1 MVPGLEIAAGLVA
14 MAALMA
20 SSFVAGICWH
30 VSNDKWD
37 NPLS

>member
-1 MVPGLEIAAGLVA
+1 MVPGFGIAVGLVA
-14 MAALMA
+14 VAALMA

-30 VSNDKWD
+30 VSSDKWD